1 MPAAMARKKEKRMA
15 APMVKE
21 TAVSFVRKT
30 TLEKKTCPQCG
41 KEFTGAKVSR
51 YCSRVC
57 RNQNYYER
65 NAEQYRQDRVD
76 RYHQEKKQTTTKK
89 PRAKR
94 IEFLSER

>member
-1 MPAAMARKKEKRMA
+1 MPAAMVKK
-15 APMVKE
+15 
-21 TAVSFVRKT
+21 TAVNFIRRT
-30 TLEKKTCPQCG
+30 TLERKTCPQCG

-57 RNQNYYER
+57 RNRSYYER
-65 NAEQYRQDRVD
+65 HAEQSRQDRVD

-94 IEFLSER
+94 IKFLSER

>member
-1 MPAAMARKKEKRMA
+1 MPAAMVKK
-15 APMVKE
+15 

-30 TLEKKTCPQCG
+30 TLEKKNCPQCG
-41 KEFTGAKVSR
+41 EEFTGAKVSR

-57 RNQNYYER
+57 RNAANYER
-65 NAEQYRQDRVD
+65 HAEQYRQDRLD
-76 RYHQEKKQTTTKK
+76 NYYREKKQTMAKK